1 MPTLFS
7 SVRPLSIASAVI
19 PTIAGKSVLE
29 PIRLSGHEG
38 INELFT
44 YQLILQTPDHLIYQG
59 HNFDLDSFV
68 GRELTCTIEL
78 DGHGTFVP
86 GMAGISGMGRK
97 GAGQREISGL
107 ITAARYV
114 NENQRHG
121 IYEITLRPWLYLA
134 CLRSDC
140 RIFQEKT
147 PLEVIEEVLTEFGF
161 PVGKNLAQSYPKR
174 DYTVQFNETAFEFV
188 TRLMQEWGINYH
200 FHHTAGTHRLILSDH
215 NGAFQSTQDGLPSSA
230 YRTIDYHPP
239 GHKIDKEY
247 IHALSISSHL
257 LSGKYSSRDYDY
269 TRPRAPLQSDA
280 SAPRKTGQA
289 QHEHYLWRADKA
301 GIGGSDYSQPNA
313 GMDHQANQ
321 TEPQGQLLAQLRMQ
335 QLRQS
340 GLRANGEGHL
350 RGIVPGCS
358 FAVQGHPHPNAN
370 VEYIVLRT
378 DFVIENPNEE
388 SQRAGN
394 TATALS
400 DAQQLSGQW
409 RVHVSFELQPSTE
422 VLRPVTTQ
430 SKPRIHGPQP
440 AIVCGPDPDTAESNI
455 YTDQYGRIKVQ
466 FPWDRLGQKNQ
477 NSSCWVRVASP
488 WAGNQLGATHVP
500 RVGQEVVVLF
510 YEGDPDLP
518 VVVASVHNALNLPAW
533 SLPGQQALS
542 GFRSR
547 ELLPN
552 AGNSAAGRSNHIL
565 LDDTPH
571 KIQAQLKSDH
581 QHSQLS
587 LGHISRIEDN
597 SGRKDYRGEGFEL
610 RTDGHG
616 AVRADH
622 GLLLSTHGRSAASGH
637 ALDMPETTHSL
648 CQAQE
653 QHTRLGELA
662 QHHLAH
668 DGVALHT
675 ISQGLTAQNNDI
687 SGNGH
692 TRAEG
697 THPELQAPHIVLTS
711 PAGIAS
717 TTPGHTHQHSQQSHA
732 ITTGQ
737 HISLAAGASTLLS
750 AGQDASSFAKGS
762 QSLIAG
768 TGPVH
773 IQAQANDLEAL
784 AQQVVRIIGRM
795 GIALRSDTEI
805 SIGVGAH
812 AIRIDQN
819 AIHFISP
826 APIKANTATMDLGQP
841 QSWTQFVQDSPNSK
855 FNDPYVLSNALGEP
869 MPNMRVRVTRSDGTV
884 QELQSDAQGQL
895 PQLKNELPEQLRVE
909 LLDAQ

>member
-1 MPTLFS
+1 
-7 SVRPLSIASAVI
+7 
-19 PTIAGKSVLE
+19 
-29 PIRLSGHEG
+29 LSGHES
-38 INELFT
+38 INALFT
-44 YQLILQTPDHLIYQG
+44 YQLILQTPDQFIHQG

-68 GRELTCTIEL
+68 GRELTCRIEL

-86 GMAGISGMGRK
+86 GMPGTA
-97 GAGQREISGL
+97 GAGRQGAGTREISGL

-114 NENQRHG
+114 NEDPRHG
-121 IYEITLRPWLYLA
+121 VYEITLRPWLYLA

-140 RIFQEKT
+140 RIFQDQT
-147 PLEVIEEVLTEFGF
+147 PAQVINDVLTDFGF
-161 PVGKNLAQSYPKR
+161 PVERNLIQNYPKR
-174 DYTVQFNETAFEFV
+174 DYTVQYNETAFEFV

-200 FHHTAGTHRLILSDH
+200 FEHAAGTHRLILSDH
-215 NGAFQSTQDGLPSSA
+215 NGAFQSTQDGLASSA
-230 YRTIDYHPP
+230 YRNIDYHPP

-257 LSGKYSSRDYDY
+257 RSGGYSTRDYDY
-269 TRPRAPLQSDA
+269 TRPRAPLQSNA
-280 SAPRKTGQA
+280 SEPRKTGQA
-289 QHEHYLWRADKA
+289 QHEHYLWRADKT

-313 GMDHQANQ
+313 GMDKQANQ
-321 TEPQGQLLAQLRMQ
+321 TEPQGQMLAQLRMQ

-358 FAVQGHPHPNAN
+358 FALQGHPHQNAN
-370 VEYIVLRT
+370 IEYIVLST

-388 SQRAGN
+388 TQRTGY
-394 TATALS
+394 TAASLS

-422 VLRPVTTQ
+422 VLRPVPTQ
-430 SKPRIHGPQP
+430 NKPRIHGPQP
-440 AIVCGPDPDTAESNI
+440 AIVCGPDPDTAESNL

-466 FPWDRLGQKNQ
+466 FPWDRLGQQNQ

-518 VVVASVHNALNLPAW
+518 VVVGSVHNALNLPSW
-533 SLPGQQALS
+533 SLPEQQAIS

-547 ELLPN
+547 ELLPS

-565 LDDTPH
+565 LDDTPD

-587 LGHISRIEDN
+587 LGHISRIDDN
-597 SGRKDYRGEGFEL
+597 RGRKDYRGEGFEL

-616 AVRADH
+616 AVRADR

-637 ALDMPETTHSL
+637 ALDMPETTQRL
-648 CQAQE
+648 GQAQE
-653 QHTRLGELA
+653 QHTRMGELA

-668 DGVALHT
+668 DGAALQT
-675 ISQGLTAQNNDI
+675 ISDGLTAQNNDI

-692 TRAEG
+692 TRTEG
-697 THPELQAPHIVLTS
+697 THPELQAAHIVLAS

-717 TTPGHTHQHSQQSHA
+717 TTQGYTHQHSEKSHA

-737 HISLAAGASTLLS
+737 HISLSAVGNSLFS
-750 AGQDASSFAKGS
+750 AGQDASSFAKRS
-762 QSLIAG
+762 QSVIAG
-768 TGPVH
+768 TGVVK
-773 IQAQANDLEAL
+773 IEAQANDLEAL
-784 AQQVVRIIGRM
+784 AQKVVRIIGRM
-795 GIALRSDTEI
+795 GIQLRSDTEI
-805 SIGVGAH
+805 SLGVGAN
-812 AIRIDQN
+812 AIRINQSG
-819 AIHFISP
+819 IHFISP
-826 APIKANTATMDLGQP
+826 TPIKANTATIDLGEA
-841 QSWTQFVQDSPNSK
+841 QSWAQFVQDSPTSQ
-855 FNDPYVLSNALGEP
+855 FNDPYVLTNALGEP
-869 MPNMRVRVTRSDGTV
+869 IPNMRVRVTRSDGSM

-895 PQLKNELPEQLRVE
+895 PELKNELPEQLRVE